1 MRIVIVGGGAGGLE
15 LATSLGNKF
24 GKKQKAEI
32 VLVDANKTHLWKP
45 LLHEVATGA
54 LDTGIDESDYLTHG
68 KQHGFKF
75 QLGRMSGLDKQ
86 TKQIELE
93 AILDEEQNELLPK
106 RFCHYDLLV
115 MALGSVTNDF
125 GIKGVAEHSYFLDS
139 TIQAERFHKRL
150 LNEFL
155 RANAQQEQATL
166 NVAIV
171 GAGATG
177 VELSAELHNT
187 VDVLAGYGLENIT
200 PKSLNVSIIEA
211 GNSILPALPAKISDS
226 VSRELNKIGVS
237 IRTQTKIVEA
247 TKEGF
252 ITSEGELIPAKLKV
266 WSAGVKAANFVATL
280 GLETNRNNQLVVNKH
295 LQTEDEHIFAMGDCA
310 CLLQEDGKPV
320 PPRAQVAHQQANHM
334 FKLIKAKIANKST
347 LPEFEFNDKGSLVS
361 LSGYSTVGSLM
372 GNLSKGSMMIEG
384 RIARLVYISLYR
396 LHQIALHG
404 YWRTFLMSISGH
416 INKVIRP
423 KLKLH

>member
-54 LDTGIDESDYLTHG
+54 LDTGIDETDYLAHG

-75 QLGRMSGLDKQ
+75 QLGRMNGLNRQAKY
-86 TKQIELE
+86 IELE
-93 AILDEEQNELLPK
+93 AILDEDNNELVAK
-106 RFCHYDLLV
+106 RTCDYDLLI

-139 TIQAERFHKRL
+139 TTQAERFHKRL

-187 VDVLAGYGLENIT
+187 VDVLASYGLENIT

-211 GNSILPALPAKISDS
+211 GMSILPALPAKISDS

-280 GLETNRNNQLVVNKH
+280 DLEVNRNNQLVVNKH
-295 LQTEDEHIFAMGDCA
+295 LQTEDEHVFAMGDCA

-334 FKLIKAKIANKST
+334 FKLIKAKLANKPA

-372 GNLSKGSMMIEG
+372 GNLTKGSMMIEG

-404 YWRTFLMSISGH
+404 YWRTFLMSLAGH